1 VNRKKTRLGHHQ
13 KGFSSSSS
21 RPATLSLYD
30 GQKEGEGRIFKKKGG
45 QSTGLRKKR
54 KMASRQQ
61 SDQRNDQPNEDAS
74 RIVFK
79 RKSENNRTDI
89 L

>member
-1 VNRKKTRLGHHQ
+1 MTGKRRE
-13 KGFSSSSS
+13 
-21 RPATLSLYD
+21 R
-30 GQKEGEGRIFKKKGG
+30 GEKFKKKGQPTG
-45 QSTGLRKKR
+45 GLRKKR

-74 RIVFK
+74 RIVFR